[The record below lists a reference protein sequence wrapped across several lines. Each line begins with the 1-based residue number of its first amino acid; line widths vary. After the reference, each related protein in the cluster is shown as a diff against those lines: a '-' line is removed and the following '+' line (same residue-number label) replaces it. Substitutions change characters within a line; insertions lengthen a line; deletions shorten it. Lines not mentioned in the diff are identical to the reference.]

1 MTKNKPKVY
10 LDYAATTSIDKKVNA
25 LMSEVSARFFGNPS
39 SAHSFGAE
47 AKKVLEEARKKL
59 AGLLGV
65 KSDEIIFTG
74 SGTESVNLA
83 ILGIVRRSL
92 GEGGSRHIV
101 TTNIEH
107 MSVLRACRQL
117 EKEGFKVDYVAV
129 EKNGIVDPEKVI
141 KAIKP
146 DTILISIQYANNE
159 IGTIQPIKEIAQKLK
174 SMDKSATHSLENSR
188 AKSRGSRVGRMAD
201 LSAPIFHTDACQAA
215 GFLNIRP
222 ETLGVDLL
230 SFNGSKI
237 YGPKGVGVLF
247 KKNKIQLE
255 PLVYGGSQERG
266 LRAGTEN
273 VALAAGM
280 ALAFELAEKS
290 KAKEFKRVSG
300 LRDWLIQKVQ
310 AEIPGTKLNGDA
322 KKRLPNNIN
331 VSFQDI
337 DGEMLMLGLNRQ
349 GIAVST
355 GSACTTSETDPSHV
369 IFALDNAK
377 GWGNLRITLGRETSL
392 KELEIFLKTLKEEVK
407 RLRKI

>member
-1 MTKNKPKVY
+1 M
-10 LDYAATTSIDKKVNA
+10 
-25 LMSEVSARFFGNPS
+25 
-39 SAHSFGAE
+39 
-47 AKKVLEEARKKL
+47 
-59 AGLLGV
+59 
-65 KSDEIIFTG
+65 
-74 SGTESVNLA
+74 
-83 ILGIVRRSL
+83 
-92 GEGGSRHIV
+92 
-101 TTNIEH
+101 
-107 MSVLRACRQL
+107 
-117 EKEGFKVDYVAV
+117 
-129 EKNGIVDPEKVI
+129 
-141 KAIKP
+141 
-146 DTILISIQYANNE
+146 
-159 IGTIQPIKEIAQKLK
+159 
-174 SMDKSATHSLENSR
+174 
-188 AKSRGSRVGRMAD
+188 
-201 LSAPIFHTDACQAA
+201 
-215 GFLNIRP
+215 
-222 ETLGVDLL
+222 
-230 SFNGSKI
+230 
-237 YGPKGVGVLF
+237 F
-247 KKNKIQLE
+247 KKNKIEVE

-290 KAKEFKRVSG
+290 KAKEFNRVSG

-331 VSFQDI
+331 ISFQDI